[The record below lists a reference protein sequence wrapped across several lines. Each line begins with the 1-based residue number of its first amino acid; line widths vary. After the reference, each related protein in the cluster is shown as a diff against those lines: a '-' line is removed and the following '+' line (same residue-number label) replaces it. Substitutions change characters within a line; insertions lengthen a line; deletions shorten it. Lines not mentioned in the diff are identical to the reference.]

1 MIQLS
6 AKICNFVGEKDMNKP
21 VLLSSRL
28 LAAILV
34 GVCICL
40 SAQRTSAFSLALDS
54 VAEWGKFPRFC
65 VNVYRWGD
73 RFFNT
78 YDSAYVKGTGTKFN
92 VKFKLESWFD
102 NYNFRFTEDNVRMT
116 MVSDPNTTAGVWL
129 TYLAVSA
136 GYDFNISRFFGG
148 AKTSRRR
155 WNFRLNCAL
164 LTAELY
170 WITNDVDTRIVS
182 MGSGSSISHPN
193 YRFTGLDTKVFGLD
207 TYYFFNNKRYSRA
220 AAFNYSKLQQRS
232 QGSWFLGFSYWVQ
245 DYTFDFGQLPDDM
258 RSQLPESWA
267 ADGYRYVLRNNNYAL
282 RSGYGYNWVLNKHWT
297 IGVSESPLLGI
308 KHGRENNDP
317 SKVSLSLY
325 NRAQASAVWNNRR
338 WFAGLIISAE
348 NGLFY
353 NKEHTLISGVF
364 TVEASVGFRFNIW

>member
-1 MIQLS
+1 
-6 AKICNFVGEKDMNKP
+6 MNKL

-102 NYNFRFTEDNVRMT
+102 NYNFRFAEDNVRMT

-182 MGSGSSISHPN
+182 MGSGSSILHPN

-267 ADGYRYVLRNNNYAL
+267 ANGYRYVLRNNNYAL
-282 RSGYGYNWVLNKHWT
+282 RGGYGYNWVLNKHWT

-308 KHGRENNDP
+308 KHGRENDDQ

>member
-102 NYNFRFTEDNVRMT
+102 NYNFRFAEDNVRMT

-136 GYDFNISRFFGG
+136 GYDLI
-148 AKTSRRR
+148 
-155 WNFRLNCAL
+155 
-164 LTAELY
+164 
-170 WITNDVDTRIVS
+170 
-182 MGSGSSISHPN
+182 
-193 YRFTGLDTKVFGLD
+193 
-207 TYYFFNNKRYSRA
+207 
-220 AAFNYSKLQQRS
+220 
-232 QGSWFLGFSYWVQ
+232 
-245 DYTFDFGQLPDDM
+245 
-258 RSQLPESWA
+258 
-267 ADGYRYVLRNNNYAL
+267 
-282 RSGYGYNWVLNKHWT
+282 
-297 IGVSESPLLGI
+297 
-308 KHGRENNDP
+308 
-317 SKVSLSLY
+317 
-325 NRAQASAVWNNRR
+325 SAVFSEERR
-338 WFAGLIISAE
+338 LRVGDGISDLIARCLRPSFI
-348 NGLFY
+348 G
-353 NKEHTLISGVF
+353 
-364 TVEASVGFRFNIW
+364 